1 VQETRRWEDAKGSSF
16 SMRSK
21 EDAVD
26 YRYFPEPDMP
36 VLKIDPNQGLQLLA
50 RPYEYIKTCKN
61 DFGFNKE
68 FINALLL
75 DKALFDFFFAQ
86 VEKGFDAKTVAKWIV
101 GPMKWALDYV
111 QGDETNLLKSL
122 SDEAKKLGITGEE
135 LLEKKTKFLKS
146 CT

>member
-36 VLKIDPNQGLQLLA
+36 PLQLDEHQIAFPPAKGEGGEAGRGSVNTTSLFL
-50 RPYEYIKTCKN
+50 PYTYIKTCKN

-75 DKALFDFFFAQ
+75 DKTLFDFFFTQ
-86 VEKGFDAKTVAKWIV
+86 VEKGFEPKTIAKWIA
-101 GPMKWALDYV
+101 GPV
-111 QGDETNLLKSL
+111 LKS
-122 SDEAKKLGITGEE
+122 
-135 LLEKKTKFLKS
+135 
-146 CT
+146 